1 MFIELLEYLLDLFYD
16 FTSSYG
22 LAYLLSFLINFSL
35 LPIFF
40 IADQIGIR
48 HSLKRLHMKPLL
60 DKISNIKNSR
70 EKFYYQKEIYR
81 KKGYSPIESLLGSLV

>member
-22 LAYLLSFLINFSL
+22 LAIILLSFLINFSL

-60 DKISNIKNSR
+60 DKISN
-70 EKFYYQKEIYR
+70 F
-81 KKGYSPIESLLGSLV
+81 